1 MHATGPRPCSSP
13 PRTLDFSI
21 KIRYLSSIPDCKIRI
36 VLFDFLLFSGV
47 SLS

>member
-1 MHATGPRPCSSP
+1 MHAAAPRPYSSP

-36 VLFDFLLFSGV
+36 GLFDFLLCIGV
-47 SLS
+47 SLL